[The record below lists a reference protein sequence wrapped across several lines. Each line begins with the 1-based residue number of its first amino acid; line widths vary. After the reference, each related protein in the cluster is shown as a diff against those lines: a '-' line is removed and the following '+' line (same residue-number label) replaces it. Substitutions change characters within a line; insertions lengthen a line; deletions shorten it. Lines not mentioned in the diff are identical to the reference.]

1 MYILRITYKKW
12 NKQYEWE
19 KHQQQRQ
26 AIQDPINIG
35 EGERSHGDHIRI
47 TIIWQ
52 NGWDTSLSTWCP

>member
-35 EGERSHGDHIRI
+35 KENGHMGI
-47 TIIWQ
+47 T
-52 NGWDTSLSTWCP
+52 SE